1 MCYTV
6 CDIELDR
13 TRSTR
18 LSHTEVSP
26 SGETSGAVACGG
38 CDKEV
43 DRMKGTRLSHT
54 EVSPEGETS
63 GVLIAV
69 G

>member
-1 MCYTV
+1 M
-6 CDIELDR
+6 
-13 TRSTR
+13 
-18 LSHTEVSP
+18 SHTEVSP

-38 CDKEV
+38 CDIEL